1 MTKQLSFIVAVLFLL
16 GVKPAFSQ
24 SLVQH
29 EVQLKGIPGVTAGNF
44 RRTADK
50 GFIITGTYGSDP
62 NGNYARPVL
71 IKTDSLF
78 QVEWQHL
85 LYQSDNGVFPIAY
98 GVDVMPAGDDSYVV
112 LGTVN
117 RNLIFNANYV
127 QGQHDI
133 FLTKVKSDGTILWT
147 RHYGRGLYNNDA
159 FSYHDV
165 PYSLE
170 ADASPGGFLIS
181 GYSSD
186 NNNPHPFYLRTDAM
200 GLVDTANSTFSKRM
214 QTSCNTIIMLGTR
227 GSYRREMISLKN
239 SGGDLFLAVAC
250 GDFAFLTRMKP
261 SGAIVWQKSIP
272 VTAGI
277 GDDLPEPFNLIFGAG
292 YESFINNIEELP
304 NGDIAIAGTT
314 FGFAGAANPDGSWG
328 IYNPVGFVA
337 TITPNGDYLKGT
349 FFYHPTGN
357 GSGQTAD
364 LFITDMKVLPNGN
377 FLFTGNINIY
387 NSNAYQ
393 VFLLEYALD
402 DQTLQIQSPNKVKM
416 HVFGNHS
423 VNTVP
428 YGLDLPKLAFEAD
441 GDPVVLYDDMKIR
454 VFDNYFNTLS
464 TSTPGCSADA
474 QIISTGLNFDPVNTT
489 IAWVPVQSGTLTGWN
504 VNTLNAYDT
513 VTLVCNG
520 FLTGIPDA
528 NTLNVRL
535 LPNPNN
541 GTFALEIPEAST
553 NNPTMMEVFS
563 VTGQSLYQTTLYE
576 KNQSIM
582 LQNINDGMYFIRLS
596 NNKHSTML
604 KWIKKE

>member
-1 MTKQLSFIVAVLFLL
+1 MIQRFSVFILVLLL
-16 GVKPAFSQ
+16 IAMSPVNAQ
-24 SLVQH
+24 SVVQH
-29 EVQLKGIPGVTAGNF
+29 EVQIKGIPGVTAGNF

-50 GFIITGTYGSDP
+50 GFIIVGTYGSDP

-71 IKTDSLF
+71 IKTDSLL
-78 QVEWQHL
+78 QVQWQHL
-85 LYQSDNGVFPIAY
+85 LYQSDNGIFPVAY
-98 GVDVMPAGDDSYVV
+98 GVDVIPAAEDSYIV

-117 RNLIFNANYV
+117 RNMIFNANYV

-133 FLTKVKSDGTILWT
+133 FLTKVKSDGTVLWT

-170 ADASPGGFLIS
+170 ADASGDGFLVS

-186 NNNPHPFYLRTDAM
+186 NNNPHPFYLHTDAA
-200 GLVDTANSTFSKRM
+200 GIADTANSYFSKRM

-250 GDFAFLTRMKP
+250 GNYAFFTRMKP
-261 SGAIVWQKSIP
+261 SGAVVWEKSIP

-304 NGDIAIAGTT
+304 NGDIAVSGTT

-337 TITPNGDYLKGT
+337 TITPNGDFLKGT

-357 GSGQTAD
+357 SSGQTSD

-387 NSNAYQ
+387 NSNSYQ
-393 VFLLEYALD
+393 VFLLEYALNNT
-402 DQTLQIQSPNKVKM
+402 TLQTQSPNKIKM

-428 YGLDLPKLAFEAD
+428 YGLDLPKIEFEAD
-441 GDPVVLYDDMKIR
+441 GDPVVLYDDLKMRI
-454 VFDNYFNTLS
+454 FDNYFNTVS
-464 TSTPGCSADA
+464 TSTPNCSEDA
-474 QIISTGLNFDPVNTT
+474 QIISTGLNFDPVNTS
-489 IAWVPVQSGTLTGWN
+489 IAWVPVQYGTLGGWN
-504 VNTLNAYDT
+504 TNTPAGYDT

-520 FLTGIPDA
+520 FLTGIPEESGM
-528 NTLNVRL
+528 NIRF

-541 GTFALEIPEAST
+541 GTFLLEMPETALS
-553 NNPTMMEVFS
+553 MSSEVE
-563 VTGQSLYQTTLYE
+563 VLSLSGHTLYRSVIQPG
-576 KNQSIM
+576 KNSFE
-582 LQNINDGMYFIRLS
+582 LNSFPSGMYFIKVSHNQKQTL
-596 NNKHSTML
+596 L
-604 KWIKKE
+604 KWVKTN